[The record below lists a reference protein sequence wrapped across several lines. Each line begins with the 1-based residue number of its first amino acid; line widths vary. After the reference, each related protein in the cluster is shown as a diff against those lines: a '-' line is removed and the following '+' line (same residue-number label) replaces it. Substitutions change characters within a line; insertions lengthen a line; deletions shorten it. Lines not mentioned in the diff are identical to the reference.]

1 MRGTALFHFSR
12 DDPYGHRP
20 RQPPDDMGAGREP
33 DGDGEQA
40 RHRPLEVRQGG
51 SGQLRLPFRG
61 GKRARGWRSD
71 VRPYSRARRRH
82 LRIRRH
88 GIGQQTALRHLPG
101 VHSCALHRP
110 AHPVHGKSRRG
121 IVTDPVHARRF
132 PCVRREAARADTL
145 QVNSSH
151 APIFLCF
158 QGRGRLEEEQPHAGP
173 RQGTLIPPS
182 VRKVSGVGEKREV
195 RHFALR
201 APSDAIQGGQ
211 AVHPH
216 LPR

>member
-1 MRGTALFHFSR
+1 
-12 DDPYGHRP
+12 
-20 RQPPDDMGAGREP
+20 MGAGREP

-40 RHRPLEVRQGG
+40 RYRPLEVRQGCA
-51 SGQLRLPFRG
+51 GQLRFPFRG
-61 GKRARGWRSD
+61 RKRARGWRSD
-71 VRPYSRARRRH
+71 VGTYARASRGH

-101 VHSCALHRP
+101 VAPFALHRP
-110 AHPVHGKSRRG
+110 AHPVHGKARRG